1 MVKMKLYNSFNI
13 KKKHKNSIILI
24 GNFDGIH
31 KDEIKEKGIEKV
43 AKSYETICNYVQSEL
58 KW

>member
-1 MVKMKLYNSFNI
+1 MKLYKNFNI
-13 KKKHKNSIILI
+13 TKNHRRSIILI

-31 KDEIKEKGIEKV
+31 KDEIKNEGIDIVTKR
-43 AKSYETICNYVQSEL
+43 YEVIVNFIQTEL